1 MTTENH
7 TVTTMTTEEKHE
19 CRHNNYMHYSC
30 GENCLKCKF
39 SKEHV
44 LTFNE
49 GYKAGFH
56 KCNAEHSSAM

>member
-1 MTTENH
+1 
-7 TVTTMTTEEKHE
+7 MTTEEKHE